1 MKLVITEKPS
11 VARILSVVLKS
22 NERKDGFFIGND
34 YIISWCIG
42 HLVNFAKAENYNEN
56 YAKWRYSDLPIIPKD
71 WKYIVSS
78 DKAKQM
84 NLLSELMNRKDIN
97 VIINACDAGR
107 EGELIFRLV
116 YEYCKC
122 KKTIKRL
129 WISSMEES
137 SIINGFNNLH
147 SGDNYNKLYES
158 ALCRTKADWIVGINA
173 TRLFSILYGETLNIG
188 RVQSP
193 TLALIVKREQEIV
206 KFIKE
211 PFYIPEID
219 LKDFKAVGE
228 RLKDKSLAED
238 VILSCNGKSAFV
250 KSISKQKKS
259 ISCPKLFDLTTLQRE
274 ANQIFGYTAQQT
286 IDYAQSLYE
295 KKVITYPRTDSR
307 YLTHDME
314 NNLKS
319 LIKSVSLVIPFL
331 NSMKLSK
338 NINQVIDSSKVTDH
352 HAIIPTNYITTMDIS
367 SLPTGERNILYMINN
382 RLICAVG
389 DKSEYNETIITIE
402 CNGYIFMSKCKNI
415 INQGFQLIDKIFKS
429 YCKVQSDVDNIFE
442 PLELPETINGKIF
455 NNVVV
460 NLKEGYTFPPK
471 LYTEDTLL
479 KAMETAG
486 TQELIPDVER
496 KGLGTSATRAGII
509 EKLIKSEFIERKGKN
524 LLSTT
529 KGKNLIAVLP
539 DILISPS
546 LTVEWENK
554 LKYIEQGNL
563 TQKEFMEDIYNFI
576 IKIVDE
582 NTIPNNK
589 YKLLFTSNQNNNIK
603 HIGICPCCKNQI
615 LENNKGFF
623 CENKACKFAVW
634 KNNIFFKSKKI
645 ELTKDIINTLL
656 KEGRIFMP
664 KLYSEKTG
672 KDYSATIILEDSSK
686 YVNFKIEFN
695 SNKN

>member
-1 MKLVITEKPS
+1 
-11 VARILSVVLKS
+11 
-22 NERKDGFFIGND
+22 
-34 YIISWCIG
+34 
-42 HLVNFAKAENYNEN
+42 
-56 YAKWRYSDLPIIPKD
+56 
-71 WKYIVSS
+71 
-78 DKAKQM
+78 
-84 NLLSELMNRKDIN
+84 
-97 VIINACDAGR
+97 
-107 EGELIFRLV
+107 
-116 YEYCKC
+116 
-122 KKTIKRL
+122 
-129 WISSMEES
+129 
-137 SIINGFNNLH
+137 
-147 SGDNYNKLYES
+147 
-158 ALCRTKADWIVGINA
+158 
-173 TRLFSILYGETLNIG
+173 
-188 RVQSP
+188 
-193 TLALIVKREQEIV
+193 
-206 KFIKE
+206 
-211 PFYIPEID
+211 
-219 LKDFKAVGE
+219 
-228 RLKDKSLAED
+228 
-238 VILSCNGKSAFV
+238 
-250 KSISKQKKS
+250 
-259 ISCPKLFDLTTLQRE
+259 
-274 ANQIFGYTAQQT
+274 
-286 IDYAQSLYE
+286 
-295 KKVITYPRTDSR
+295 
-307 YLTHDME
+307 ME

-645 ELTKDIINTLL
+645 ELTRDIINTLL